1 MYVCNT
7 HTHTH
12 THTNIHI
19 HTHIHVHIQMHGY
32 AYTHIHS
39 HIHTYQDSKAEVVE
53 EHNFRRSSLPRGTCP
68 VRTCSVY
75 YTSIGF
81 LQAVAGTCACEQ
93 MYAVLMC
100 VYIHTYKCMH
110 TYRCMACQH
119 THTIIRIHVQIHMH
133 GYMQDSLHICRVYSA
148 PGVSVSPASPLTAC
162 PMGYLHIHRRVRRAY

>member
-1 MYVCNT
+1 
-7 HTHTH
+7 
-12 THTNIHI
+12 
-19 HTHIHVHIQMHGY
+19 MHGY

-75 YTSIGF
+75 YTSFGF

-100 VYIHTYKCMH
+100 VYIHVYINACIH
-110 TYRCMACQH
+110 TGAWH
-119 THTIIRIHVQIHMH
+119 VSTHTQYICTHVQIHMH
-133 GYMQDSLHICRVYSA
+133 GSLHICRVHSA
-148 PGVSVSPASPLTAC
+148 PGMSVSPASPLTAC
-162 PMGYLHIHRRVRRAY
+162 PMGYLHIHRRVRPGIPMVVNPVYDKSVCTNVPVCIYI